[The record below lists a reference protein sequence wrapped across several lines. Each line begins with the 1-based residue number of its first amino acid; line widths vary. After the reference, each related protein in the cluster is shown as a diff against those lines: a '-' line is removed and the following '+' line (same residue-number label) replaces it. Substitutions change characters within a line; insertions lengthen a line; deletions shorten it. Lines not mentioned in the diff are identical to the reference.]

1 MGLLYLLGLILIE
14 ACSGV
19 DGAIAETA
27 VPFSAAPTVLT
38 IEQEKHFA
46 NTAGSELGNA
56 RVPAPSW

>member
-1 MGLLYLLGLILIE
+1 MGLPYLILGLILIE

-46 NTAGSELGNA
+46 NTAGSLANA
-56 RVPAPSW
+56 RGYS